1 MDNNK
6 KICGKCNTEN
16 DINSKFCIK
25 CGNSLNTTVTPKPI
39 KKNNSLSIAG
49 FICSL
54 VGLLTC
60 GITSLIGLILSIIG
74 ISSSKKNGEKDP
86 FALAGI
92 IISVIPLVILIFL
105 LVIGVLTSKDVK
117 VADFS
122 TMSKEE
128 AVKWCDNNDADC
140 YFYEEYSDTVEEG
153 GFIRQSKIAGSKMSS
168 YESIDIYY
176 SKGKEEQT
184 TPENS
189 PTPTTPTETPKTQNS
204 NEKFSLIED
213 HISSESNSF
222 STYIE
227 GRITNNSD
235 KELSYIQVTYSIY
248 DDEGNTIGTCIDNE
262 NNIDAYGT
270 WKFNAICAS
279 GVQNVARYEL
289 KGITGW

>member
-1 MDNNK
+1 MDNK

-74 ISSSKKNGEKDP
+74 LSSSKKNGEKDP

-92 IISVIPLVILIFL
+92 IISAIYIAIIIFIIILA
-105 LVIGVLTSKDVK
+105 VLTSKDIK

-122 TMSKEE
+122 TMTKSE
-128 AVKWCDNNDADC
+128 VSKWCDNNDADC
-140 YFYEEYSDTVEEG
+140 YFYEEYSDTIKEG
-153 GFIRQSKIAGSKMSS
+153 SFIRQSRSAGSKMSS

-184 TPENS
+184 SIPA
-189 PTPTTPTETPKTQNS
+189 PTTSSETTPKTQNV
-204 NEKFSLIED
+204 NEKFSLVED
-213 HISSESNSF
+213 YISPESNDF

-227 GRITNNSD
+227 GKIINNSD

-248 DDEGNTIGTCIDNE
+248 DEEGNTIGTCMDNA
-262 NNIDAYGT
+262 NNLDAHGT
-270 WKFNAICAS
+270 WKFKAICLE
-279 GVQNVARYEL
+279 GVSDISKYEL
-289 KGITGW
+289 KEITGW

>member
-16 DINSKFCIK
+16 DISSKFCIK

-105 LVIGVLTSKDVK
+105 LVIGVLTSKDIK

-122 TMSKEE
+122 TMTKSE
-128 AVKWCDNNDADC
+128 AVEWCDNNDADC
-140 YFYEEYSDTVEEG
+140 SFYEEYSDTVKEG
-153 GFIRQSKIAGSKMSS
+153 SFIRQSKSAGSEMSS
-168 YESIDIYY
+168 YESINIYY
-176 SKGKEEQT
+176 SKGKEEQNA
-184 TPENS
+184 TPA
-189 PTPTTPTETPKTQNS
+189 PTTSSESTPKTQNV
-204 NEKFSLIED
+204 NEKYSLVED
-213 HISSESNSF
+213 YISPESNDF

-227 GRITNNSD
+227 GKITNNSD

-248 DDEGNTIGTCIDNE
+248 DSEGNTIGTCMDNE
-262 NNIDAYGT
+262 NNLDAHGT
-270 WKFNAICAS
+270 WKFKAICLE
-279 GVQNVARYEL
+279 GVSDISRYEL
-289 KGITGW
+289 KEITGW

>member
-16 DINSKFCIK
+16 DISSKFCIK

-74 ISSSKKNGEKDP
+74 LSSSKKKGEKDP

-92 IISVIPLVILIFL
+92 IISAIYIAILILIIIF
-105 LVIGVLTSKDVK
+105 VVFTSKDIK

-153 GFIRQSKIAGSKMSS
+153 GFIRQSKSAGSKMSS

-176 SKGKEEQT
+176 SKVKKEQT

-189 PTPTTPTETPKTQNS
+189 PTPTETPKTQNS
-204 NEKFSLIED
+204 NEKFSLVED
-213 HISSESNSF
+213 HISSESNNF
-222 STYIE
+222 SAYIE
-227 GRITNNSD
+227 GKITNNSN

-248 DDEGNTIGTCIDNE
+248 DSEGNTIGTCMDNE
-262 NNIDAYGT
+262 NNLDAHGT
-270 WKFNAICAS
+270 WKFKAICLE
-279 GVQNVARYEL
+279 GVSDISRYEL
-289 KGITGW
+289 KEITGW

>member
-1 MDNNK
+1 MDNK

-105 LVIGVLTSKDVK
+105 LVIGVLTSKDIK

-128 AVKWCDNNDADC
+128 AVKWCDNNDVDC

-153 GFIRQSKIAGSKMSS
+153 GFIRQSKSAGSKMSS

-176 SKGKEEQT
+176 SKVKKEQT
-184 TPENS
+184 TLK
-189 PTPTTPTETPKTQNS
+189 PTTSLTCS
-204 NEKFSLIED
+204 FIFSKV
-213 HISSESNSF
+213 IS
-222 STYIE
+222 
-227 GRITNNSD
+227 
-235 KELSYIQVTYSIY
+235 
-248 DDEGNTIGTCIDNE
+248 
-262 NNIDAYGT
+262 
-270 WKFNAICAS
+270 
-279 GVQNVARYEL
+279 
-289 KGITGW
+289 

>member
-92 IISVIPLVILIFL
+92 IISAIYIAILILIIIF
-105 LVIGVLTSKDVK
+105 VVFTSKDIK

-122 TMSKEE
+122 TMTKSE
-128 AVKWCDNNDADC
+128 ASEWCDNNDANC

-153 GFIRQSKIAGSKMSS
+153 GFIRQSKSAGSKISS

-176 SKGKEEQT
+176 SKGKEEQSS
-184 TPENS
+184 TPA
-189 PTPTTPTETPKTQNS
+189 PTTPTETPKTQNS
-204 NEKFSLIED
+204 NEKYSLVED
-213 HISSESNSF
+213 YISPESNDF

-227 GRITNNSD
+227 GKITNNTD

-248 DDEGNTIGTCIDNE
+248 DAEGNTIGTCIDNE
-262 NNIDAYGT
+262 NNIDAHGT
-270 WKFNAICAS
+270 WKFKAICLE
-279 GVQNVARYEL
+279 GVSDISKYEL